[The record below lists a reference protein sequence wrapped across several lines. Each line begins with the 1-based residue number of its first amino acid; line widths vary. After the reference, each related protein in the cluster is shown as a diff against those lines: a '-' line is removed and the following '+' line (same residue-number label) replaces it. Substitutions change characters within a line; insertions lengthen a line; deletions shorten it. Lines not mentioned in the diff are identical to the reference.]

1 MITRTEFDDLII
13 FEPRVFEDE
22 RGHFFESYNQQ
33 LFESDGIK
41 YNWVQDNQ
49 SKSSHGVIRGL
60 HFQIGEWE
68 QAKLVRCLRGKI
80 LDVAVDLR
88 PNSKTFKKVFSIILS
103 EENKKSVLIPR
114 GFAHGFSV
122 LSDNAEFLYKCDN
135 FYNKQSERGII
146 YSDPELNIDWMVS
159 KSIVSE
165 KDMIHPTLQKY
176 LLNTK

>member
-1 MITRTEFDDLII
+1 MITQTKFKDLVI
-13 FEPRVFEDE
+13 FEPKVFTDE
-22 RGHFFESYNQQ
+22 RGYFFESYNQQ
-33 LFESDGIK
+33 SFESEGII

-49 SKSSHGVIRGL
+49 SRSSYGVIRGL
-60 HFQIGEWE
+60 HFQVGEWE
-68 QAKLVRCLRGKI
+68 QAKLVRCLHGEI

-88 PNSKTFKKVFSIILS
+88 FDSDTFMKVFSIILS

-122 LSDNAEFLYKCDN
+122 LSENAEFIYKCDN
-135 FYNKQSERGII
+135 FYNKQNERGII
-146 YSDPELNIDWMVS
+146 YNDIDLNIDWMVS
-159 KSIVSE
+159 SPIVSE